1 MSTRREVILSWLC
14 EKRQT
19 WRLCYLLGEA
29 GSGKTWLAQQLQKD
43 KHRRVITL
51 SLVVSWQGKAAWIV
65 TDDNAAEQGCRDSA
79 WTRDEMAG
87 QLLHALHRTDSRC
100 PLIIIENA
108 HLNHRRILDDLQRA
122 ISLIPDGQF
131 LLIGRP
137 DRKVE
142 RDFKKQGIE
151 LVSIGRLTEHE
162 LKASIL
168 EGQNIDQPDLLLTAR
183 VLKRIALLCRGD
195 RRKLALAGET
205 IRLLQQ
211 AEQTSVFTAKQWRM
225 IYRILGDNRPRK
237 MQLAVVMSGTIIALT
252 CGWLLLSSF
261 TATLPVPAW
270 LIPVTPVVKQDMTK
284 DIAHVVMR
292 DSEALSVL
300 YGVWGYEVPAD
311 SAWCDQAVRAGL
323 ACKSGNAS
331 LQTLVDQNLP
341 WIASLKVGDK
351 KLPVVV
357 VRVGEASVDVLVGQQ
372 TWTLLICL
380 WFAGMVLVG
389 GYARQ
394 LWVLWIVKAE
404 VTVEAET
411 PAFKQS
417 TQHYFFKKQPLPV
430 VESVEEED
438 DPGVAVE
445 NAPSSSEDE
454 ENTVEESE
462 EKAGLRER
470 VKNALNELER

>member
-79 WTRDEMAG
+79 WTPDEMAG

-225 IYRILGDNRPRK
+225 IY
-237 MQLAVVMSGTIIALT
+237 
-252 CGWLLLSSF
+252 C
-261 TATLPVPAW
+261 
-270 LIPVTPVVKQDMTK
+270 
-284 DIAHVVMR
+284 
-292 DSEALSVL
+292 
-300 YGVWGYEVPAD
+300 
-311 SAWCDQAVRAGL
+311 C
-323 ACKSGNAS
+323 
-331 LQTLVDQNLP
+331 
-341 WIASLKVGDK
+341 
-351 KLPVVV
+351 
-357 VRVGEASVDVLVGQQ
+357 
-372 TWTLLICL
+372 
-380 WFAGMVLVG
+380 
-389 GYARQ
+389 
-394 LWVLWIVKAE
+394 
-404 VTVEAET
+404 
-411 PAFKQS
+411 
-417 TQHYFFKKQPLPV
+417 
-430 VESVEEED
+430 
-438 DPGVAVE
+438 
-445 NAPSSSEDE
+445 
-454 ENTVEESE
+454 
-462 EKAGLRER
+462 GLREPCSEERIACGIRPRMLFCSSRSKPFITDNTVTSAITPR
-470 VKNALNELER
+470 VMPMVESQETKRDRKSVV

>member
-323 ACKSGNAS
+323 ACKSGNDYLLLWKMSPEGESTITRDSSEEEILWLETMLNRALHIS
-331 LQTLVDQNLP
+331 TEPSAEWRPLLVEKIKQFQKSHHLKTDGVVGFSTLVHLWQV
-341 WIASLKVGDK
+341 A
-351 KLPVVV
+351 
-357 VRVGEASVDVLVGQQ
+357 GESAYLYRDEANISPE
-372 TWTLLICL
+372 TT
-380 WFAGMVLVG
+380 
-389 GYARQ
+389 
-394 LWVLWIVKAE
+394 VKG
-404 VTVEAET
+404 
-411 PAFKQS
+411 K
-417 TQHYFFKKQPLPV
+417 
-430 VESVEEED
+430 
-438 DPGVAVE
+438 
-445 NAPSSSEDE
+445 
-454 ENTVEESE
+454 
-462 EKAGLRER
+462 
-470 VKNALNELER
+470 

>member
-1 MSTRREVILSWLC
+1 WLC

-142 RDFKKQGIE
+142 RDFKKQGID

-195 RRKLALAGET
+195 RRKLALAG
-205 IRLLQQ
+205 
-211 AEQTSVFTAKQWRM
+211 
-225 IYRILGDNRPRK
+225 
-237 MQLAVVMSGTIIALT
+237 
-252 CGWLLLSSF
+252 
-261 TATLPVPAW
+261 
-270 LIPVTPVVKQDMTK
+270 
-284 DIAHVVMR
+284 
-292 DSEALSVL
+292 
-300 YGVWGYEVPAD
+300 
-311 SAWCDQAVRAGL
+311 
-323 ACKSGNAS
+323 
-331 LQTLVDQNLP
+331 
-341 WIASLKVGDK
+341 
-351 KLPVVV
+351 
-357 VRVGEASVDVLVGQQ
+357 
-372 TWTLLICL
+372 
-380 WFAGMVLVG
+380 
-389 GYARQ
+389 
-394 LWVLWIVKAE
+394 
-404 VTVEAET
+404 
-411 PAFKQS
+411 
-417 TQHYFFKKQPLPV
+417 
-430 VESVEEED
+430 
-438 DPGVAVE
+438 
-445 NAPSSSEDE
+445 
-454 ENTVEESE
+454 
-462 EKAGLRER
+462 
-470 VKNALNELER
+470 

>member
-1 MSTRREVILSWLC
+1 MSTRREVILSWLR

-100 PLIIIENA
+100 PLIIIVNA

-151 LVSIGRLTEHE
+151 LVSTGRLTEHE

-205 IRLLQQ
+205 ICLLQQ
-211 AEQTSVFTAKQWRM
+211 AEQTRVFTAKQWRM
-225 IYRILGDNRPRK
+225 IYRVLGDNRPRK

-261 TATLPVPAW
+261 TDSTFAPV
-270 LIPVTPVVKQDMTK
+270 I
-284 DIAHVVMR
+284 
-292 DSEALSVL
+292 SFS
-300 YGVWGYEVPAD
+300 
-311 SAWCDQAVRAGL
+311 SAPFKITSPPLFMYFR
-323 ACKSGNAS
+323 SS
-331 LQTLVDQNLP
+331 LLTS
-341 WIASLKVGDK
+341 A
-351 KLPVVV
+351 
-357 VRVGEASVDVLVGQQ
+357 
-372 TWTLLICL
+372 
-380 WFAGMVLVG
+380 
-389 GYARQ
+389 
-394 LWVLWIVKAE
+394 
-404 VTVEAET
+404 
-411 PAFKQS
+411 
-417 TQHYFFKKQPLPV
+417 
-430 VESVEEED
+430 
-438 DPGVAVE
+438 
-445 NAPSSSEDE
+445 
-454 ENTVEESE
+454 
-462 EKAGLRER
+462 
-470 VKNALNELER
+470 